1 MGNCCASAEGLGK
14 DSNLTTAVGDGSLTM
29 CEKYLPEKTEDE
41 RSSQDDKIN
50 DVLNGD
56 CFLQASN
63 DENKSACVGESSCL
77 KYNECSTPE
86 FNVFFDRSYII
97 GLKGKRQR
105 QLLKRLRKMRLK
117 EKRQLKHLKCAVHKL
132 AQLTRKTNALSGK
145 RGSKA
150 DSISSAEVSTGRTLQ
165 LDRAVDCKLTLECKA
180 DQGNVGNAGSQ
191 SDFNVISMEIS
202 DGDCLDVFDEQ
213 IREHGKETE
222 SGVLSKE
229 ITNEVV
235 TVSSDTSAD
244 GDANIEEWVCKS
256 PRNVRVASENN
267 AIKSSSKTKER
278 SNQRR
283 RSAQSYC
290 DSLNPNDLMRNS
302 RKKAKSAKLDGKRDG
317 GVAVAKVCKSENRRN
332 RMMKKRVG
340 EKRLLIHK
348 FPCDRNSEK
357 NAPYIDDQVDIDA
370 ELFGKVSAGKIL
382 HRESREKDSNENVV
396 LKDNRSSKQEKPE
409 HETFFS
415 RHISCPSELDDI
427 VNESRRHFQVQIKIV
442 THKIWCKTFPDD
454 SGNPSFSV
462 VEDVPPAPLKSLKDV
477 GEKSGWFTILKIFI
491 SVAIYHDD
499 GDGDR
504 ESFHLVAIAIMSP
517 TIHGYHGYVPGRVA
531 HSISVLIIYY
541 YARIRI
547 FG

>member
-1 MGNCCASAEGLGK
+1 MQTFGSLYSSFVLDVKLASELKTISRKCGSNRSTLVGNCCASAEGLGK
-14 DSNLTTAVGDGSLTM
+14 DSNLTTTVGDHSLTM
-29 CEKYLPEKTEDE
+29 CEKYLPEKNEDE

-77 KYNECSTPE
+77 KFNECSMPE
-86 FNVFFDRSYII
+86 FNVFFDHSYII

-105 QLLKRLRKMRLK
+105 QLLKRQRKMRLK
-117 EKRQLKHLKCAVHKL
+117 EKKQLKHLKCAVHKL
-132 AQLTRKTNALSGK
+132 AQLTRKTNGLSGK

-165 LDRAVDCKLTLECKA
+165 LDREVDFKLTLECKA
-180 DQGNVGNAGSQ
+180 DRENVGNAESQ
-191 SDFNVISMEIS
+191 SDLNVISMEIS
-202 DGDCLDVFDEQ
+202 DGDCLDVCDEQ
-213 IREHGKETE
+213 MREHDKETE

-229 ITNEVV
+229 ITHEVV
-235 TVSSDTSAD
+235 TISSDTSAD
-244 GDANIEEWVCKS
+244 RDCDNANIEEWVCKS
-256 PRNVRVASENN
+256 LRNIRVASENN

-302 RKKAKSAKLDGKRDG
+302 RKKAKSEKLDGKREG
-317 GVAVAKVCKSENRRN
+317 GVTVAKVCKFENTRRN
-332 RMMKKRVG
+332 RLMKKRVG
-340 EKRLLIHK
+340 KKRLLIHK
-348 FPCDRNSEK
+348 FPRDRNLEK
-357 NAPYIDDQVDIDA
+357 NAPYLDDQVDIDA
-370 ELFGKVSAGKIL
+370 ELFGQVSAGKIV
-382 HRESREKDSNENVV
+382 HRESREKDSNENIV
-396 LKDNRSSKQEKPE
+396 LKDNCSSKQDKPE

-427 VNESRRHFQVQIKIV
+427 ITESRRHFQVQIKIA

-454 SGNPSFSV
+454 SGDPFFSV
-462 VEDVPPAPLKSLKDV
+462 VVEDSPPAPLESLKDV

-491 SVAIYHDD
+491 AC
-499 GDGDR
+499 
-504 ESFHLVAIAIMSP
+504 
-517 TIHGYHGYVPGRVA
+517 
-531 HSISVLIIYY
+531 
-541 YARIRI
+541 
-547 FG
+547 